1 MATPAQDRGR
11 LVAAPVPV
19 GSPWLGCLSG
29 PMSVWALGHRSS
41 HQPCTLPHMFPP
53 QGTFYFLK
61 FLDIGLISALQ
72 TVLCLFSPKD
82 YGTRAGF
89 PNTFSSLPSP
99 STCTS
104 LTSSQWLGF
113 KHFFSTSRKSTVL
126 IVVLEPKCLG
136 SVPTPFLT
144 VPGVTSATT

>member
-1 MATPAQDRGR
+1 MATPAQDTGR
-11 LVAAPVPV
+11 LVAVPVPV

-29 PMSVWALGHRSS
+29 PMSVWALGGPATNPAPS
-41 HQPCTLPHMFPP
+41 HICSL
-53 QGTFYFLK
+53 QGEPFLYFLN
-61 FLDIGLISALQ
+61 FLDIGLIPVLQ

-82 YGTRAGF
+82 YGTRAGV
-89 PNTFSSLPSP
+89 PNTFSSLPAP

-104 LTSSQWLGF
+104 RASSQRQGF
-113 KHFFSTSRKSTVL
+113 KHVFSTSRKSTVL

-144 VPGVTSATT
+144 VAGVTSATT